1 MQESVM
7 PQAVPTRCKTVLIVE
22 DQMELRAIN
31 TALLE
36 HHGYRVLAVA
46 DGEAGLRCA
55 REHHPD
61 LILMDISVPGID
73 GLRATRQLKDDPRT
87 GDIPV
92 IIVTAH
98 PYGSVGPR
106 LRAAGCDGFIGKPC
120 DPRRILQEVRQRVGT
135 PNAA

>member
-1 MQESVM
+1 M
-7 PQAVPTRCKTVLIVE
+7 PEPVPTRSKTVLIVE

-31 TALLE
+31 AALLE

-55 REHHPD
+55 REQHPD

-73 GLRATRQLKDDPRT
+73 GIRATRQLKDDPRT

-92 IIVTAH
+92 IIITAH

>member
-1 MQESVM
+1 M
-7 PQAVPTRCKTVLIVE
+7 PQVVPTRPTTVLIVE

-46 DGEAGLRCA
+46 DGEEGLRCA
-55 REHHPD
+55 REQHPD

-73 GLRATRQLKDDPRT
+73 GIRATRQLKQDPRT

-92 IIVTAH
+92 VIVTAH

-106 LRAAGCDGFIGKPC
+106 LRDAGCDGFIAKPC
-120 DPRRILQEVRQRVGT
+120 DPRRLLQEVRQRVGMPT
-135 PNAA
+135 AA